1 MEHRGSAKVGRDR
14 WCLPPYRFKCY
25 VVGLRTRM
33 LLLMSLLGPN
43 SVLVM
48 LPLAGSRHGPRDEV
62 VQDMTSFQLV
72 VLSSLISRAL
82 ARSEDGIC
90 DWRPKERCFESRDY
104 RTQSLHAKQSFQS
117 NKTLRK
123 PGGVL
128 TTYQGLCF
136 RKTSKRESNSPES
149 PQIT

>member
-1 MEHRGSAKVGRDR
+1 MEYRGSAKVGWGR

-25 VVGLRTRM
+25 VVGLWTRM
-33 LLLMSLLGPN
+33 LLLLGPK
-43 SVLVM
+43 SVFVM

-90 DWRPKERCFESRDY
+90 DWRPKERCLESRDY
-104 RTQSLHAKQSFQS
+104 RTQYDIVSWHLSS
-117 NKTLRK
+117 N
-123 PGGVL
+123 
-128 TTYQGLCF
+128 
-136 RKTSKRESNSPES
+136 NDA
-149 PQIT
+149 